1 MNNTRYG
8 RGVYAIGGNRS
19 AAEASGI
26 NVKKSIYKSYL
37 INGLLIGLAGM
48 IFMARNNAGLP
59 NGAIGYEMTGLTAA
73 IVGGTS
79 FTGGLGTVSGTV
91 AGAFIIGFLENVMN
105 LLGVNA
111 YIQSVIEGFIIVL
124 AVAFDVVTKSRK
136 TKKVIMVADD
146 KKEGASEPA
155 ADADKKPEK

>member
-1 MNNTRYG
+1 
-8 RGVYAIGGNRS
+8 
-19 AAEASGI
+19 
-26 NVKKSIYKSYL
+26 
-37 INGLLIGLAGM
+37 
-48 IFMARNNAGLP
+48 
-59 NGAIGYEMTGLTAA
+59 
-73 IVGGTS
+73 
-79 FTGGLGTVSGTV
+79 
-91 AGAFIIGFLENVMN
+91 MN